1 MAERINYGDK
11 VRCYGYIKARNHLKR
26 EVGKARFNKEND
38 FCYERYEIK
47 SKAFT
52 GLCVGFTKKSTITEI
67 HFIHL
72 PFDIMNYKE
81 NPKIVILTDYEKKC
95 AVVKEFAVVY
105 YGDNRKRLVPIDMVE
120 KI

>member
-1 MAERINYGDK
+1 MAEGINYGDK
-11 VRCYGYIKARNHLKR
+11 VRCYGYIKTRNHLKR

-52 GLCVGFTKKSTITEI
+52 GLCVGFTRKSTITEI

-72 PFDIMNYKE
+72 P
-81 NPKIVILTDYEKKC
+81 
-95 AVVKEFAVVY
+95 KEFAVVY